1 MKKIWL
7 TFIIQKYDNLFQ
19 IRIVRNKRTSQTEK
33 KNDYQSIV

>member
-7 TFIIQKYDNLFQ
+7 TFIIQTYDNLFQ
-19 IRIVRNKRTSQTEK
+19 IRIDRNKRTSQTKK